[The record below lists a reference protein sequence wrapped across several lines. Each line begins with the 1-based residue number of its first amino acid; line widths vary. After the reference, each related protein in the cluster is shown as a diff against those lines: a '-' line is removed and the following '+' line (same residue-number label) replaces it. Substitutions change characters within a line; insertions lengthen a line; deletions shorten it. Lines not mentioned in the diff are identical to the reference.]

1 MNILVTGAYG
11 FLGKH
16 ISLRLEESGHNVIKY
31 GRLDGDL
38 DLKVKKSEFIFHLA
52 GINRTDKESE
62 FTEVNVGLTE
72 KIIDKVLKT
81 KRSIPIVFASSYQ
94 ALQVNPYGISKKK
107 AEDALLEFNK
117 TKLNPIY
124 IYRLPGI
131 FGRWSKPYY
140 NTVVATFI
148 DQVLSSK
155 PLTIHNPNS
164 EIEISY
170 IDDVVDRMTHH
181 FDGNSSEIYQD
192 VYPKYKITLQMLA
205 ESLISFKELEGRN
218 HIPNLEDD
226 FLKKLYSTYVSFKPE
241 DKLSQPLIEN
251 TDHRGS
257 FTEILK
263 QQGFGQVSVNV
274 SKPGIEKGHHYHH
287 HKHEKFVVVSG
298 HGEIHLRNLF
308 SDKIMSFIVSEEKIE
323 LIDIPPGYV
332 HSIKNT
338 GTKDLVT
345 IMWANETFDKEKPDT
360 IPKKV

>member
-38 DLKVKKSEFIFHLA
+38 DFKVKKSEFIFHLA

-72 KIIDKVLKT
+72 KIIDEVLKT

-94 ALQVNPYGISKKK
+94 ALQLNPYGISKKQ
-107 AEDALLEFNK
+107 AEELLIDFQK
-117 TKLNPIY
+117 STLNQVY

-131 FGRWSKPYY
+131 FGKWSKPYY

-170 IDDVVDRMTHH
+170 IEDVVDRMTHQL
-181 FDGNSSEIYQD
+181 DENSSEIYQD
-192 VYPKYKITLQMLA
+192 VYPKYKLTLQMLA
-205 ESLISFKELEGRN
+205 ESLISFKELEGSN
-218 HIPNLEDD
+218 HITNLEED
-226 FLKKLYSTYVSFKPE
+226 FLKKLYSTYVSFKSE
-241 DKLSQPLIEN
+241 DKLSQPLIVN
-251 TDHRGS
+251 TDQRGS

-298 HGEIHLRNLF
+298 YGEIDLRNLF
-308 SDKIMSFIVSEEKIE
+308 SDEVMTYQVSEEKIE

-338 GTKDLVT
+338 GIKDLVT